1 MLQAKNKHSVLFL
14 MPFGI
19 NKWSYASCGGVL
31 IMLASLFHADYAYA
45 QKDAKLVYEGNNS
58 YYDSSYVLSTYA
70 YREALKLNPKNYK
83 ANFNL
88 GNALYRNAIEIKN
101 TKQGILQGKQKVSP
115 DSLANLV
122 FEEAAQNYAIVA
134 NTVSDKDTL
143 HRSWHNIGNC
153 YLQKKDYEQAITAY
167 KKSLKFDPKDEET
180 RYNLAYALK
189 NRPPKQNKGGGG
201 QQNQDQK
208 NNKEQQKQQQQQ
220 QISKEDAER
229 LLKAMMNAEKK
240 TQDKR
245 KQKQEDASKSNPDK
259 DW

>member
-1 MLQAKNKHSVLFL
+1 MQQNNKMHPHIKRTVVSCHNGKQMAFSALLMLIVLFHTTEL
-14 MPFGI
+14 
-19 NKWSYASCGGVL
+19 C
-31 IMLASLFHADYAYA
+31 A
-45 QKDAKLVYEGNNS
+45 QKDSKLVYEGNNA
-58 YYDSSYVLSTYA
+58 YHDSNYVQSTYA
-70 YREALKLNPKNYK
+70 YREALKLNVKNYK

-122 FEEAAQNYAIVA
+122 FDEAAQNFAIVA
-134 NTVSDKDTL
+134 NTISDKDTL
-143 HRSWHNIGNC
+143 HRAWHNIGNC

-167 KKSLKFDPKDEET
+167 KKSLKFDSKDEAT

-189 NRPPKQNKGGGG
+189 NQPPKQKKGGG
-201 QQNQDQK
+201 QQNQKQDQD
-208 NNKEQQKQQQQQ
+208 QKQQQQKQ

-245 KQKQEDASKSNPDK
+245 KQKQEDASKSNPEK

>member
-1 MLQAKNKHSVLFL
+1 MRRDRSSHTGLVQMQDTSGIREQSLVQLLLLLSVLI
-14 MPFGI
+14 PVASSFG
-19 NKWSYASCGGVL
+19 
-31 IMLASLFHADYAYA
+31 
-45 QKDAKLVYEGNNS
+45 QKDAKMVYEGNN
-58 YYDSSYVLSTYA
+58 YYHDSNYVQSSIA
-70 YREALKLNPKNYK
+70 YREALKLNAKNYK

-122 FEEAAQNYAIVA
+122 FEEAAQNFAIVA

-167 KKSLKFDPKDEET
+167 KKALKFDPKDEAT

-189 NRPPKQNKGGGG
+189 NKPPKQNKGGG
-201 QQNQDQK
+201 QNQNQDQK
-208 NNKEQQKQQQQQ
+208 NKDQQKQQQQQ

-240 TQDKR
+240 SQDKR
-245 KQKQEDASKSNPDK
+245 KQKQEDASKSNPEK

>member
-1 MLQAKNKHSVLFL
+1 MQQSRSLNKLTHCKMFAVMLTFIGFIL
-14 MPFGI
+14 
-19 NKWSYASCGGVL
+19 
-31 IMLASLFHADYAYA
+31 LANTSSA
-45 QKDAKLVYEGNNS
+45 QKDAQLVFEGNNF
-58 YYDSSYVLSTYA
+58 YHDSNYVQSTYA
-70 YREALKLNPKNYK
+70 YREALKVNPKNYK

-88 GNALYRNAIEIKN
+88 GNALYRNATEIKN
-101 TKQGILQGKQKVSP
+101 TKLGVLQGKQKVSP

-122 FEEAAQNYAIVA
+122 FEEAAQNFAVVA
-134 NTVSDKDTL
+134 NTISDKDTL

-167 KKSLKFDPKDEET
+167 KKSLKYNPKDEET

-201 QQNQDQK
+201 QNQDQK
-208 NNKEQQKQQQQQ
+208 QQQQKQQQQQ
-220 QISKEDAER
+220 QNQISKEDAER

-245 KQKQEDASKSNPDK
+245 KQKQEDASKSPPDK

>member
-1 MLQAKNKHSVLFL
+1 MQLGNTKFGLHKLLAFENELVLFQTGSFLILILFGLQAS
-14 MPFGI
+14 
-19 NKWSYASCGGVL
+19 
-31 IMLASLFHADYAYA
+31 A
-45 QKDAKLVYEGNNS
+45 QKDAKLIFEGNN
-58 YYDSSYVLSTYA
+58 YYHDSNYVHSSLS

-88 GNALYRNAIEIKN
+88 GNSLYRNGLEIKA
-101 TKQGILQGKQKVSP
+101 TKQPILQANKKVSP

-122 FEEAAQNYAIVA
+122 FEEAAQNFAVVA

-143 HRSWHNIGNC
+143 HRAWHNIGNC

-167 KKSLKFDPKDEET
+167 KKSLKFNPKDEET

-189 NRPPKQNKGGGG
+189 NKPPKQNKGGGG
-201 QQNQDQK
+201 QNQKQDQ
-208 NNKEQQKQQQQQ
+208 NSKEQQQQQQKQ

-229 LLKAMMNAEKK
+229 LLKALMNAEKK
-240 TQDKR
+240 NQDKR
-245 KQKQEDASKSNPDK
+245 KQKQDDASKSEPDK